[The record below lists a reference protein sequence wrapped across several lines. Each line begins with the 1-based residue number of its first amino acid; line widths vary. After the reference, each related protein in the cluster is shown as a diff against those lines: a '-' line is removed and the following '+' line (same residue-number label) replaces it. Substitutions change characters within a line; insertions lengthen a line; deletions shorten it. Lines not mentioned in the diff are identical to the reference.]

1 MNDAEIKI
9 LSDISRKLFREE
21 KKGFDEIAS
30 ILGCS
35 NSDVIYLTLID
46 DISMKKKKR
55 FEDRDPDEFLIL

>member
-46 DISMKKKKR
+46 DISMKKR
-55 FEDRDPDEFLIL
+55 FEDRDPDEFLIP

>member
-46 DISMKKKKR
+46 DISMKKR
-55 FEDRDPDEFLIL
+55 FEDRDLDEFLIL